1 MKRSDNGSRRWWTS
15 LTHYLDYSTS
25 VLPLMKANSILVD
38 ALRRISESPISGP
51 EKSAIAWSALK
62 RAEKKDG

>member
-1 MKRSDNGSRRWWTS
+1 
-15 LTHYLDYSTS
+15 
-25 VLPLMKANSILVD
+25 MKANSILVD